1 MYNQLL
7 QLEYDADWNKSTSSA
22 IRDFKRLQV
31 RPVKDA
37 SAYPRQ
43 STRNNLALVISLW

>member
-1 MYNQLL
+1 ML
-7 QLEYDADWNKSTSSA
+7 QLEYNVDLNKSTSSV

-31 RPVKDA
+31 RAIKDA

-43 STRNNLALVISLW
+43 SVRNNLALVISLW